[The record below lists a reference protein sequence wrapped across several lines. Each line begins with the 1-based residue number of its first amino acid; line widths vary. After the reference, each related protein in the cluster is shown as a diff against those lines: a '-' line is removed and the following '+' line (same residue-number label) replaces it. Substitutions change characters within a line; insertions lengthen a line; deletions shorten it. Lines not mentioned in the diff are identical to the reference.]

1 MNAKSSKPMITPT
14 EIRKKAKNKFFAYLR
29 SVVDGLDFEPIVI
42 MGNKKPD
49 NDTVQFEKELTEL
62 ISHSKEKKGY
72 GYSIRYQRVKTRKHG
87 EQDVPVSILFQTE
100 LDYLKFIGKEQETVN
115 FRKDVERILSAF
127 PELLEWT
134 IRFPNKVLDNHKIWG
149 ELLLVCTFF
158 KANPQPHLYIREL
171 PIQVDTKFIERNKGV
186 IKELL
191 DIIIAKS
198 VNLGETRFETR
209 FNLRY
214 DEPMVRFRVLDMSL
228 SQTLFSGIDDMS
240 IPISQFRKTAIP
252 AETVYIVENKMNML
266 TFPLV
271 HKSIVVWGHGFGV
284 DVLKDVAWL
293 KSKKIFYWGDLD
305 AQGLQILSEIRT
317 HFPQVESFL
326 MDRETF
332 DLYNEGEVG
341 TETNVEK
348 VMCLT
353 PEEKELFD
361 FLKSGNYRLEQE
373 KIPFEYASSKIPY
386 FDRIK

>member
-1 MNAKSSKPMITPT
+1 MITPT
-14 EIRKKAKNKFFAYLR
+14 EIRKKAENKYLAYLR
-29 SVVDGLDFEPIVI
+29 LVVEGLSFEPIVI
-42 MGNKKPD
+42 VGNKKPD
-49 NDTVQFEKELTEL
+49 DDTVRFERELTEL
-62 ISHSKEKKGY
+62 ILHSKEKKGY
-72 GYSIRYQRVKTRKHG
+72 GYSIEYQKVKTRKHG
-87 EQDVPVSILFQTE
+87 EQDIPVSISFLTE
-100 LDYLKFIGKEQETVN
+100 SDYLKYIGKDQDTAD
-115 FRKDVERILSAF
+115 FRKDMELILSVF
-127 PELLEWT
+127 PELYEWVC
-134 IRFPNKVLDNHKIWG
+134 RYPNKVLDNHKVWG
-149 ELLLVCTFF
+149 DLLKVCIYF
-158 KANPQPHLYIREL
+158 KGNPQPQLYIREL
-171 PIQVDTKFIERNKGV
+171 PIQVDTKFIERNKGI

-191 DIIIAKS
+191 DIIIAES
-198 VNLGETRFETR
+198 VNTDETRFEIR

-214 DEPMVRFRVLDMSL
+214 DEPVVRFRVLDKTI
-228 SQTLFSGIDDMS
+228 SQALFMGVDDMS
-240 IPISQFRKTAIP
+240 TPISQFRETEIP
-252 AETVYIVENKMNML
+252 VETVYIVENKMNML
-266 TFPLV
+266 TFPPIQ
-271 HKSIVVWGHGFGV
+271 KSIVVWGHGFGV
-284 DVLKDVAWL
+284 DILKDVAWL